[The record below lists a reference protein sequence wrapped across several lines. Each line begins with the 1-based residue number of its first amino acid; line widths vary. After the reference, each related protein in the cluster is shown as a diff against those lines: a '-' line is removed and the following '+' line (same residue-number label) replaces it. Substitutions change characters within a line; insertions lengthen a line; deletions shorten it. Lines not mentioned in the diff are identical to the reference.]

1 MARLFILSAL
11 LSPALASIISQFSGG
26 KLTGNS
32 FGIAGLNATYDYVI
46 VGGGTA
52 GNVVAARL
60 TEHTNAS
67 VAVARSPPLPLC
79 VNRSWCTRMS
89 PSASSRAHAVVL
101 MHEPVSMQTIFDER
115 CGHAEPFAKVDQQS
129 LDATGI
135 APPAQHWLALTHVE

>member
-67 VAVARSPPLPLC
+67 VAVVEAGSFYELSNGNWSQLPYCRFYIEVDRFHNQQTPLTE
-79 VNRSWCTRMS
+79 TRV
-89 PSASSRAHAVVL
+89 SAMGRYRRLA
-101 MHEPVSMQTIFDER
+101 
-115 CGHAEPFAKVDQQS
+115 
-129 LDATGI
+129 ATC
-135 APPAQHWLALTHVE
+135 

>member
-1 MARLFILSAL
+1 MARLFILSTL

-67 VAVARSPPLPLC
+67 VAVVEAGSFYELSNGNWSQLPYCQFCIKTMILTG
-79 VNRSWCTRMS
+79 NK
-89 PSASSRAHAVVL
+89 
-101 MHEPVSMQTIFDER
+101 
-115 CGHAEPFAKVDQQS
+115 GH
-129 LDATGI
+129 
-135 APPAQHWLALTHVE
+135 

>member
-67 VAVARSPPLPLC
+67 VAVVEAGSFYELSNGNWSQLPYCKFYQHRKSSNEKRPLT
-79 VNRSWCTRMS
+79 N
-89 PSASSRAHAVVL
+89 SRVTAMGRYRRLA
-101 MHEPVSMQTIFDER
+101 
-115 CGHAEPFAKVDQQS
+115 
-129 LDATGI
+129 ATC
-135 APPAQHWLALTHVE
+135 